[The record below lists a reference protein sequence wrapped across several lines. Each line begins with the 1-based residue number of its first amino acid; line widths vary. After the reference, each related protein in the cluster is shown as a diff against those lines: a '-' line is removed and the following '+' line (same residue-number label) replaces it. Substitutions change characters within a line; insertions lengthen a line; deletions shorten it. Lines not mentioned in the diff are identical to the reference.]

1 MIIKGHILLKRD
13 PVIEGLICVLS
24 TLEIGPSVSKAA
36 NKKYLDAVAL
46 ADFQKSLAPS
56 DIKLHQKE

>member
-1 MIIKGHILLKRD
+1 MII
-13 PVIEGLICVLS
+13 
-24 TLEIGPSVSKAA
+24 IGAWSNA
-36 NKKYLDAVAL
+36 NMQQILDAVAL